1 MDPKEVTSE
10 VQTALI
16 LDVRE
21 QFEWDAGHIDGAL
34 HIPMNEIPGRL
45 DEIPKEHK
53 VIVVCHLGQ
62 RSAHVAQF
70 LGQQGYK
77 VENLDGG
84 LEAWSAAGLPLTD

>member
-1 MDPKEVTSE
+1 MDPKD
-10 VQTALI
+10 ALEAAGSSLV

-34 HIPMNEIPGRL
+34 HIPMNEVPGRL
-45 DEIPKEHK
+45 DDLPKDRP

-62 RSAHVAQF
+62 RSAVVANF
-70 LGQQGYK
+70 LAQQGYS

-84 LEAWSAAGLPLTD
+84 LERWSAEGLPLTV